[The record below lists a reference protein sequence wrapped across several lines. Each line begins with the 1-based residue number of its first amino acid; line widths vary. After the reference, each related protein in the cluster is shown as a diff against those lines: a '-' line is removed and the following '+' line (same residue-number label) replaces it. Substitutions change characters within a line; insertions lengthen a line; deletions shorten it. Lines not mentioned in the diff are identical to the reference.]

1 MPSSRVSRTTLRALR
16 SGTFVVWSAL
26 VLVALPAS
34 FEIREAE
41 VPSASEVR
49 KDLFD
54 IDLELTLFA
63 RVPRPTAMAVRYGDD
78 AIYVASK
85 KGQVWQVL
93 GRKKKVVLDVEK
105 ELSFGFEQGL
115 LGLAF
120 TPDGNRLVVNF
131 TNKKDASVTRIY
143 DFDGEAIDSSKKD
156 LFVVPKPKAEH
167 NAGNLAFGPDG
178 YLYLSLGD
186 GGLSGDPDDN
196 AQSLDEMLGK
206 IHRIEIL
213 PGGFYGI
220 PDDNP
225 FADRKGARG
234 EIWAY
239 GFRNPWRY
247 SFDRLTGDLWIADVG
262 RDNREEIDFE
272 PFESPGGN
280 NYGWNKVEGSI
291 PYEDRKPPKDHVLP
305 VYDYQHDDETCAATG
320 GFVYRGSA
328 IAGLDGT
335 YLFSDFCRGGLDA
348 IRLKDGEV
356 DEYRRYADIEQGR
369 ISSFGQDADGELYV
383 LALEDGAV
391 YRIDPA

>member
-1 MPSSRVSRTTLRALR
+1 M
-16 SGTFVVWSAL
+16 
-26 VLVALPAS
+26 LVALPAS